1 MTDME
6 VVEVDL
12 TDMELEVV
20 EAMEVAPVLED
31 MEAALPVAAMG
42 VVPVKEV
49 MVAAL
54 ALVVMAAA
62 VDIALVAV
70 DMVTGTSMILGQKNL
85 FEIYNIK

>member
-6 VVEVDL
+6 VVAVDL
-12 TDMELEVV
+12 MDTELEVV

-31 MEAALPVAAMG
+31 MEAALLVAATE

-62 VDIALVAV
+62 VDIALAAV
-70 DMVTGTSMILGQKNL
+70 DMVTGTSMVLGQKN
-85 FEIYNIK
+85 FF